1 MSAGCRHIP
10 RERRL
15 VGEADSIQNKVVSVV
30 GWFHVLLAALDFER
44 KLLCS
49 VVSTPSES
57 ARFVSGVPNR
67 LCGAEEACRHVRGE
81 EAA

>member
-1 MSAGCRHIP
+1 MRLTASRTKSYQWSDGFMSL
-10 RERRL
+10 L
-15 VGEADSIQNKVVSVV
+15 V
-30 GWFHVLLAALDFER
+30 ALDFER

-49 VVSTPSES
+49 VVSTPSGS
-57 ARFVSGVPNR
+57 TRFVSGVPNR

>member
-1 MSAGCRHIP
+1 MSL
-10 RERRL
+10 L
-15 VGEADSIQNKVVSVV
+15 V
-30 GWFHVLLAALDFER
+30 ALDFER

-49 VVSTPSES
+49 VVSTPSGS
-57 ARFVSGVPNR
+57 TRFVSGVPNR